1 VVRSSGPEWDAR
13 RERLGRV
20 RLLFDVGQTAENL
33 EDHSKIALGAE
44 VRDIDAAELAA

>member
-1 VVRSSGPEWDAR
+1 VAGRAPLHETRDAN
-13 RERLGRV
+13 RLGRV
-20 RLLFDVGQTAENL
+20 RLLFAVGQTAEDL